1 MLKLRKPVTDL
12 YAWVEERKR
21 RHLEE
26 EEAWD
31 GAVMELWDY
40 DRPLDTVLSFKY
52 LGRLLTETDD
62 DCPAVI
68 ANLWKARKSCFFC
81 IGSWVGRARII
92 RPRGVFTSLSSKIF
106 YCSGRKCGWL
116 PLKLIGF
123 GGGSTIVWR
132 GGYQEIFLGGGWRGR
147 RITLLWGV
155 R

>member
-52 LGRLLTETDD
+52 MGRLLT
-62 DCPAVI
+62 
-68 ANLWKARKSCFFC
+68 
-81 IGSWVGRARII
+81 
-92 RPRGVFTSLSSKIF
+92 
-106 YCSGRKCGWL
+106 
-116 PLKLIGF
+116 
-123 GGGSTIVWR
+123 
-132 GGYQEIFLGGGWRGR
+132 
-147 RITLLWGV
+147 
-155 R
+155 